1 MAKISQNLSSNSL
14 YHFVNKLE
22 FLLDILE
29 NGFKA
34 RYCLENFPKV
44 DIPLAI
50 PMKCFCDI
58 PLGMIKKHLSRYG
71 KFGIGV
77 KKSYAKNKSVTP
89 VHYVHDK
96 SIILSRLVGA
106 LKDKDDELAK
116 FVPYFKRYNEKIN
129 GNEKQVTRRYYDER
143 EWRYVPS
150 EADFINLRNI
160 NSKRKRE
167 NKIKSENLRLE
178 EQKDKYRLK
187 VAWQDITFIFVER
200 DSDVDKVIKG
210 IMGID
215 KNKTNNSQ
223 AKLRLVS
230 KIITAE
236 RIERDF

>member
-14 YHFVNKLE
+14 YHFVSKFE
-22 FLLDILE
+22 YLLDVLE
-29 NGFKA
+29 NGFQA

-71 KFGIGV
+71 KYGIGV
-77 KKSYAKNKSVTP
+77 KKTYGKKHGITP
-89 VHYVHDK
+89 VNYVHDN
-96 SIILSRLVGA
+96 SIILRRLASA

-116 FVPYFKRYNEKIN
+116 FIPYFKRYSEKIQ
-129 GNEKQVTRRYYDER
+129 GEEKQVTRRYYDER

-150 EADFINLRNI
+150 KSDYINLREVKSLKKKEEKI
-160 NSKRKRE
+160 KAENSKLS
-167 NKIKSENLRLE
+167 N
-178 EQKDKYRLK
+178 DKFRLK
-187 VAWQDITFIFVER
+187 VGWPDVTYIFVER
-200 DSDVDKVIKG
+200 DSDLDKVISG
-210 IMGID
+210 IMKIGE
-215 KNKTNNSQ
+215 KENNNQ

-230 KIITAE
+230 KIITTE